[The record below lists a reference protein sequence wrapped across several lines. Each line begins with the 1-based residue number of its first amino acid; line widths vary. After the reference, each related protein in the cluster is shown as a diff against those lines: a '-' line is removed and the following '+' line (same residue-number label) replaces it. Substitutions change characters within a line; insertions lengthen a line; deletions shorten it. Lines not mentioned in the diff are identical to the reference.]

1 MTDDVVDSTLNKGTK
16 VLVTVYLEQ
25 RLVEENCADE
35 QISIEELLKEGNF
48 KGRRALVAED
58 NDFNREIAIELLK
71 MMDITA
77 DGAENGAEAVEMV
90 ENSEEGYYDII
101 FLDIQ
106 MPVMDGCEAAGRIR
120 SMNRADAANVPLI
133 AVSANAFAQDVQESY
148 NAGINEHL
156 AKPIDIRK
164 LYRVMTHY
172 LNDNA

>member
-25 RLVEENCADE
+25 RLVEENFADE
-35 QISIEELLKEGNF
+35 QISIEELLK
-48 KGRRALVAED
+48 KAIL
-58 NDFNREIAIELLK
+58 RE
-71 MMDITA
+71 
-77 DGAENGAEAVEMV
+77 
-90 ENSEEGYYDII
+90 EEHLWLRIMI
-101 FLDIQ
+101 LT
-106 MPVMDGCEAAGRIR
+106 GRIR